1 MDDAIRRDEGR
12 HVGRKVAKGVAIV
25 LAALFAALVI
35 YAAYVMLSYHRLDDH
50 LALAVDSPSAGAAQ
64 ALDAQDGRELSIVTA
79 NLGFGAYD
87 QAFDFF
93 MDGGKG
99 SIARSAEAV
108 EANIGG
114 SAQAVSALDPDFM
127 LFQEVDVDGTR
138 SHHIDEYDLL
148 REAFPG
154 YASVFSQN
162 YDSAFLAWPPYA
174 PHGANKSGIAT
185 FSRFALEN
193 PLRRSLPISEG
204 LGKLL
209 DLDRCYSICE
219 VPLDNGRKL
228 VLMNVHLSAY
238 GADEGIMKAQREML
252 YQDMQ
257 AQLDAGN
264 YVIAGGDFNHD
275 MIGVSGEVF
284 GNETDVV
291 ESWAKPFDFDG
302 VPAGF
307 TVAVKAEFDEQGGAF
322 DPAATCRDTGR
333 PYDGTNDRW
342 IMDTFICSDN
352 VERISCETLDLD
364 FAYSD
369 HNPVVLKFRLR

>member
-1 MDDAIRRDEGR
+1 MNDVTHRGENR
-12 HVGRKVAKGVAIV
+12 HVDRKVAKGIAIALGAL
-25 LAALFAALVI
+25 LAVMIL
-35 YAAYVMLSYHRLDDH
+35 YVVYVVLSYHRLDDH
-50 LALAVDSPSAGAAQ
+50 LALTVDPPSTDIAQ
-64 ALDAQDGRELSIVTA
+64 TLDTQDDRELSIVTA

-87 QAFDFF
+87 QSFDFF

-99 SIARSAEAV
+99 SVARSTEIV
-108 EANIGG
+108 KTNVGG
-114 SAQAVSALDPDFM
+114 SAQAIAALDPDFM

-138 SHHIDEYDLL
+138 SHHIDEYALL
-148 REAFPG
+148 RDAFPE
-154 YASVFSQN
+154 YTSVFSQN

-193 PLRRSLPISEG
+193 PLRRSLPISESFS
-204 LGKLL
+204 KFL

-228 VLMNVHLSAY
+228 ILMNVHLSAY
-238 GADEGIMKAQREML
+238 GADESIMKAQREML

-257 AQLDAGN
+257 AQRDADN
-264 YVIAGGDFNHD
+264 YVIVGGDFNHD
-275 MIGVSGEVF
+275 MIGASGEVF
-284 GNETDVV
+284 DNETDVV

-307 TVAVKAEFDEQGGAF
+307 TVAVKAEFDEQGSAF
-322 DPAATCRDTGR
+322 DSAATCRDAGR
-333 PYDGTNDRW
+333 SYDGANDRW

-352 VERISCETLDLD
+352 IDRISCETLDLD

-369 HNPVVLKFRLR
+369 HNPVVLEFRLR